1 MLTNYTDFVTT
12 PSSSGVGTPPL
23 ESEPAVSLRVSVA
36 RIYRALRVNADWNI
50 TPSQGSALARIEQSE
65 PVRLGVLAN
74 MEGVSAASMSRT
86 IESLEAQD
94 VVARVPDPLDG
105 RVSMVKISAKGKQL
119 IQEYRST
126 STRAIEAALLT
137 LSRDEQTAL
146 RESLPILEK
155 LSEVLQVGARDHDQ

>member
-1 MLTNYTDFVTT
+1 MLTNYTEFVTSV
-12 PSSSGVGTPPL
+12 PHPDPRTPPP
-23 ESEPAVSLRVSVA
+23 ESEPATSLRVSVA

-50 TPSQGSALARIEQSE
+50 TPSQGSALARIEQCQ

-74 MEGVSAASMSRT
+74 LEGVSAASMSRI
-86 IESLEAQD
+86 IESLEAQG
-94 VVARVPDPLDG
+94 VVVRVPDPLDG
-105 RVSMVKISAKGKQL
+105 RVSMVKISPKGIRL

-137 LSRDEQTAL
+137 LSQDEQATL

-155 LSEVLQVGARDHDQ
+155 LSEVLQAGAP